1 MQRLRRNKVDTNTN
15 VFSVLLPERFSAFA
29 PYTFGTQFNGI
40 LQSPLL
46 FQFSAGILKGSSGAI
61 QLMGGV

>member
-1 MQRLRRNKVDTNTN
+1 MQRLRRNKVDTN

-40 LQSPLL
+40 LQSPLP
-46 FQFSAGILKGSSGAI
+46 FQFSCGILKSSSGAV
-61 QLMGGV
+61 QLMGAV

>member
-1 MQRLRRNKVDTNTN
+1 MQRLRRNKVDTQMSSLS
-15 VFSVLLPERFSAFA
+15 FCLRDSARSA

-46 FQFSAGILKGSSGAI
+46 FQFSGGILKGSSGAV
-61 QLMGGV
+61 QLMKGV